1 MKACSYCGKQYPDDM
16 AVCPLDQQPLTAAAE
31 VAPQVSPEVA
41 PVVMLRGSVCPQCG
55 EAEDFTHVMDFGG
68 SFNLPAFL
76 LGGLIGVMLRN
87 AGKARAVCCNKCQ
100 TRFYLST
107 PFSKISRMMF
117 WFLVTPTIILLIL
130 ALIAS
135 LQNASSR

>member
-1 MKACSYCGKQYPDDM
+1 MKICSYCGKQYPDDRV
-16 AVCPLDQQPLTAAAE
+16 VCPLDQQPLTDAAE
-31 VAPQVSPEVA
+31 VAPRVA

-68 SFNLPAFL
+68 SFSLPAFL

-117 WFLVTPTIILLIL
+117 WFLVTPTIIFLIL
-130 ALIAS
+130 ALIATI
-135 LQNASSR
+135 QNASSH